1 MARVYNSH
9 MGAGTACKPYAVL
22 FDEGAWRRLADLFR
36 KDLYRLHSM
45 PLEAQ
50 LSIHLQVSIA
60 RSVHAVQIAYTWLW
74 KRNDLKC
81 CSVHLAVG
89 ERRPIWSPERD
100 EGAAECHASLQ
111 AGLSALKTPQSYS
124 STSSKEDPLST
135 EVCQSL

>member
-1 MARVYNSH
+1 M
-9 MGAGTACKPYAVL
+9 L

-60 RSVHAVQIAYTWLW
+60 VPMTCRV
-74 KRNDLKC
+74 
-81 CSVHLAVG
+81 LALPMTRRVPTIG
-89 ERRPIWSPERD
+89 EWGPIWSPERC
-100 EGAAECHASLQ
+100 EGSAECHACLQ

-135 EVCQSL
+135 EVCHLP